1 MTVLTFPSNPIEG
14 QVYNAL
20 NGIRYV
26 YDGVKWVVETTT
38 STSEAVTNSTQD
50 RVAPMFV
57 DGDNTG
63 ISFTYNAATNTMSAA
78 VTAVNGNRLINGNN
92 EAVLGTDGTLT
103 VPGTVTN
110 DDRLTL
116 NSLGVESGYVAA
128 VLADGDTGKVML
140 RTDDGT
146 TTKTWE
152 FDKSGNFKLPAGG
165 DIVDSTGNSVLG
177 GGTTLDQNIW
187 VQTFVSD
194 QPQTDL
200 PALASSVEYDAD
212 GNIIALFTHFVDPT
226 GSSYTSVGKYTPT
239 GTRIWTVRLSQEFT
253 TDGWGLAVGDGMV
266 YVTSVINT
274 DPPTYSKPVIFK
286 LNATDGSLSWAKS
299 YDFGVDSYTGV
310 IDVASDGNPVVVGY
324 AHDRSGV
331 YNDYIT
337 TSKID
342 QADGSI
348 IWTRKLNG
356 QSDED
361 AYGMAVGPNG
371 EVVVV
376 GYISQLGLGSDNAVA
391 TVVTVP
397 SSNPNWTTQYGGGTE
412 PVYGLVT
419 NNNVVFDITMT
430 GGVPTINISVDTVG
444 GRTVGETITTLYGEF
459 FGGVTGV
466 DDMVI
471 NVASVAATGAQ
482 GDRMVVVKYDSA
494 GAIQWQKAVLFD
506 AGFNCLGAD
515 ADIDSS
521 GNVYVTGEYTRDLNP
536 GTTSAMSIVKFN
548 SSGVKQWS
556 RRVVG
561 DCETFGN
568 SIVVGPDDKLYLSG
582 VTQTADQSD
591 YSCVLAKYGFD
602 GTVEWQRLLNNTT
615 TWTFSGGIFF
625 GNGGGSNLAVKT
637 GYVSLS
643 GTFGDPGQAPH
654 AVVVQVATTG
664 DTFNV
669 GDWDFTTATFSG
681 TLNSS
686 ASDITVV
693 DAQLTDSDNVLNIDV
708 ATITPNF
715 ESSAFLIGTIY
726 SANADNHELV
736 NGNYS
741 FRLEADGTI
750 SLPTLTTKNSNGN
763 TLTTETLAL
772 GKRTNNVV
780 ITQQEYNSVNTGS
793 YNIEIRG
800 QRGYGTWNTTGNGG
814 YGSGIEIHG
823 GQGGETSDDMSTG
836 GVGGEGGYVT
846 IRGGNGQAGKGGGFL
861 ELRAGDATWSDASN
875 TGHASPTNV
884 NGGTVTLAAG
894 NANSGVAAGNGYGGN
909 VNIQAGTG
917 SKDGQHGNVV
927 INTNNG
933 YWRFG
938 QDGSLWIN
946 GGYALSGAQNTTI
959 NIGSAPTVAYTSLD
973 GAIGGI
979 KATIKV
985 YVRQAD
991 NIDGDHDEDTQMC
1004 EMIISTKRRFIDNGG
1019 LWIKTA
1025 VASVYGVT
1033 HTSTLPLATFTVN
1046 YVENYVESLGAQPRD
1061 VVQILAEP
1069 TAAMTGTDMWV
1080 MVTAT
1085 ELTND

>member
-1 MTVLTFPSNPIEG
+1 MAIKPFET
-14 QVYNAL
+14 QD
-20 NGIRYV
+20 GIRIQ
-26 YDGVKWVVETTT
+26 
-38 STSEAVTNSTQD
+38 S
-50 RVAPMFV
+50 
-57 DGDNTG
+57 GDDILDSIG
-63 ISFTYNAATNTMSAA
+63 SSAFAT
-78 VTAVNGNRLINGNN
+78 
-92 EAVLGTDGTLT
+92 
-103 VPGTVTN
+103 
-110 DDRLTL
+110 
-116 NSLGVESGYVAA
+116 
-128 VLADGDTGKVML
+128 
-140 RTDDGT
+140 
-146 TTKTWE
+146 
-152 FDKSGNFKLPAGG
+152 
-165 DIVDSTGNSVLG
+165 
-177 GGTTLDQNIW
+177 GGTTVDSNIW

-194 QPQTDL
+194 QPQTDF

-212 GNIIALFTHFVDPT
+212 GNIIALFTHFVDPN
-226 GSSYTSVGKYTPT
+226 GGSYTSVGKYTST
-239 GTRIWTVRLSQEFT
+239 GTRIWTVRLGAEFT

-266 YVTSVINT
+266 YVTGVINT
-274 DPPTYSKPVIFK
+274 DPPTYTKSVIFK
-286 LNATDGSLSWAKS
+286 LNATDGSIGWSKT
-299 YDFGVDSYTGV
+299 YDFGVDSSTGV

-371 EVVVV
+371 EVVVI

-419 NNNVVFDITMT
+419 NNNVVFDITLT
-430 GGVPTINISVDTVG
+430 AGVPTININVDTVG

-494 GAIQWQKAVLFD
+494 GNLVWQKAVLFD
-506 AGFNCLGAD
+506 AGFNCSGAD

-582 VTQTADQSD
+582 VTQNAAQDD

-615 TWTFSGGIFF
+615 TWTFAGGIFF
-625 GNGGGSNLAVKT
+625 GSGGGSNLAVKT

-643 GTFGDPGQAPH
+643 GTFGDPGQAPQ
-654 AVVVQVATTG
+654 AMVVQVATTG

-708 ATITPNF
+708 ATITPQF
-715 ESSAFLIGTIY
+715 ESSAFLIGTVY

-736 NGNYS
+736 NGNYA
-741 FRLEADGTI
+741 FRLETDGTI
-750 SLPTLTTKNSNGN
+750 SLPTLTVQGPYENNS
-763 TLTTETLAL
+763 LTTETLAL

-780 ITQQEYNSVNTGS
+780 ITQQPYDSVNTGS

-800 QRGYGTWNTTGNGG
+800 QRGYGDWNTTGNGG
-814 YGSGIEIHG
+814 YGSGIEIQG
-823 GQGGETSDDMSTG
+823 GLGGETGDDLSTG
-836 GVGGEGGYVT
+836 ATGGEGGYVN
-846 IRGGNGQAGKGGGFL
+846 IRSGDGQAGKKGGYVIL
-861 ELRAGDATWSDASN
+861 QAGDAVYSIGSSN
-875 TGHASPTNV
+875 SV
-884 NGGTVTLAAG
+884 
-894 NANSGVAAGNGYGGN
+894 YGGN
-909 VNIQAGTG
+909 VNIGAGNATNSIETNKGFGGDVYISAGLGNKADQHGKVQINTDDATWEFGPTG
-917 SKDGQHGNVV
+917 TLTTRYGVVQQDTASISCVPEVDTVIYTSTAHNRHTIKLLLNVEGNVV
-927 INTNNG
+927 ETQPGWDTQSCEMIVTKSFRG
-933 YWRFG
+933 
-938 QDGSLWIN
+938 
-946 GGYALSGAQNTTI
+946 
-959 NIGSAPTVAYTSLD
+959 PTVAATVY
-973 GAIGGI
+973 AI
-979 KATIKV
+979 V
-985 YVRQAD
+985 
-991 NIDGDHDEDTQMC
+991 
-1004 EMIISTKRRFIDNGG
+1004 
-1019 LWIKTA
+1019 
-1025 VASVYGVT
+1025 
-1033 HTSTLPLATFTVN
+1033 HTSVAPLATFTARWNALASRVEVTCRPTSLTEN
-1046 YVENYVESLGAQPRD
+1046 VYVKSF
-1061 VVQILAEP
+1061 
-1069 TAAMTGTDMWV
+1069 
-1080 MVTAT
+1080 VTEIT
-1085 ELTND
+1085 TSD